1 MLNITTPTCKL
12 FLFPKPFP
20 ICLNNV
26 TEKIVEMGNSSR
38 KHAKVCVIGTYFK
51 YPSFI
56 FLYQRVI
63 FSPCTTSNY
72 SHWEN
77 RSYHGMRNRRDG
89 RGAGK
94 RKKDDNPPSSKPK
107 GLWKAGDGS

>member
-26 TEKIVEMGNSSR
+26 TEKMVEMGNSSR

-56 FLYQRVI
+56 FLYQKVI
-63 FSPCTTSNY
+63 FSP
-72 SHWEN
+72 
-77 RSYHGMRNRRDG
+77 
-89 RGAGK
+89 
-94 RKKDDNPPSSKPK
+94 
-107 GLWKAGDGS
+107 